1 MMARVQ
7 NAPAVVQWETAEGII
22 TQEYDHGWQAKEAIS
37 ACVDNLMPGEKLTV
51 MVTTSRS

>member
-1 MMARVQ
+1 MARVQ